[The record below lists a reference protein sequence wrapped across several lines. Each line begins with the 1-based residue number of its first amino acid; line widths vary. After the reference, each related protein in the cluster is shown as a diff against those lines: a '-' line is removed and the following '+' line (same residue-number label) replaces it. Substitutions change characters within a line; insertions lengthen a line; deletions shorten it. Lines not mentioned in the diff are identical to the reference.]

1 MSSFEVEFQDCTHV
15 CIQWSLDNK
24 VSDLSQSP
32 SKESEQLDWTV
43 KPLKTSS
50 LEMFTLTTKTGA
62 GTVSVCWERDLKTR
76 ENIHTR
82 MACCARQLFL
92 NHQPGYSSL
101 PSFRPIKPH
110 RRVMGYFLHFSRCS
124 LICNILESIFFRSN
138 PVGLSGSWFFGIR
151 LAFSW
156 FIFYLSSFKKAYES
170 H

>member
-24 VSDLSQSP
+24 VIDLSQSP

-82 MACCARQLFL
+82 MACCARQLVCRVLGQL
-92 NHQPGYSSL
+92 NHTEELWDTFCTSPDVPWS
-101 PSFRPIKPH
+101 
-110 RRVMGYFLHFSRCS
+110 V
-124 LICNILESIFFRSN
+124 IF
-138 PVGLSGSWFFGIR
+138 
-151 LAFSW
+151 
-156 FIFYLSSFKKAYES
+156 
-170 H
+170 

>member
-62 GTVSVCWERDLKTR
+62 GTVSVCWESQREYSHKDGLLCKT
-76 ENIHTR
+76 TV
-82 MACCARQLFL
+82 
-92 NHQPGYSSL
+92 SK
-101 PSFRPIKPH
+101 PSAW
-110 RRVMGYFLHFSRCS
+110 
-124 LICNILESIFFRSN
+124 ILQSAEF
-138 PVGLSGSWFFGIR
+138 
-151 LAFSW
+151 
-156 FIFYLSSFKKAYES
+156 
-170 H
+170 

>member
-1 MSSFEVEFQDCTHV
+1 MMSSFEVEFQDCTHV

-124 LICNILESIFFRSN
+124 QICNILESIFFR
-138 PVGLSGSWFFGIR
+138 LKADFLTR
-151 LAFSW
+151 LV
-156 FIFYLSSFKKAYES
+156 
-170 H
+170 

>member
-82 MACCARQLFL
+82 MACCAV
-92 NHQPGYSSL
+92 SK
-101 PSFRPIKPH
+101 PSAW
-110 RRVMGYFLHFSRCS
+110 
-124 LICNILESIFFRSN
+124 ILQSAEF
-138 PVGLSGSWFFGIR
+138 
-151 LAFSW
+151 
-156 FIFYLSSFKKAYES
+156 
-170 H
+170 